1 MPIPF
6 PRRLSFTNIF
16 SILCYSL
23 IFSFISIS
31 ASDAKQPAAFNRKFD
46 RVILQLK
53 WTHQFNFAG
62 YYAAVEKGFYREAG
76 LEVTIKEGQP
86 GMDFV
91 EEVISERANY
101 GVEMPELLLAR
112 HKGKPVVVLAAIF
125 QHSPQIILARAD
137 SGIKSPHNL
146 IGKKVMWRFDSAAE
160 LRAMLI
166 NENISLEQI
175 KFLKL
180 SWNINDL
187 IDGKVDA
194 IHAYVT
200 DQPLSLEKAGIES
213 KILYPI
219 NYGIDFYGDCLFT
232 SEKELSEHPDRVS
245 AFREASLLGWAYAM
259 DNPEELMEIIRE
271 KYGSKSTLTYM
282 RYEFDKIKQLMLPKL
297 IEIGHMNPGRWNHIG
312 DTFVKLGM
320 LDPDF
325 SLDGFL
331 YDPNSQPDYTKVM
344 RMVWILLSVVTVITI
359 SAITLLI
366 YNRKLNKDVSER
378 TKHLSAEI
386 AEREQVE
393 KNLKANESFLNS
405 VIDNIPNMIF
415 VKDAKNLRFVR
426 LNRAGEGLLGYSRES
441 LIGKNDYDFFPQKD
455 ADFFTAKDQ
464 EVLASKMLFDI
475 PEEPIQTKDKGI
487 RTLHTKKIPI
497 FNENGEPLFLLSI
510 SEDITERKLAL
521 EERMILETKLHQAQK
536 LESIGT
542 LAGGIA
548 HDFNNILSAVMGYTE
563 LAMIDIDNPESLR
576 KDLNEILQGANRAKE
591 LVKQILTFSRKSDQ
605 NLKPIRIQFVI
616 NEVLKLLRSSIPTT
630 IEIRQNINPDCE
642 TVLADPTEIHQLI
655 MNVCTNAY
663 QAMREAGGV
672 LNISLQPIKL
682 TEKAFGKKIHL
693 EPGSYLILEIADTG
707 IGMTKDVQDRIFE
720 PYFTTKGKG
729 EGTGLGMAVVHGIV
743 TRLQG
748 DISVYSE
755 QGQGTSFEIYLPI
768 VEAQVEEIQEG
779 LIGPVPIGN
788 ERILIVD
795 DDPSI
800 VQLSRKML
808 EYLGYEVTAF
818 TNSMETLHEFQKRP
832 GNFDLV
838 ITDMT
843 MPNMTGAE
851 LAKQILTIQ
860 PDMPIILCTGFS
872 EMMNEEKAKS
882 LGIRAFIMKPVNRT
896 DLAES
901 VRNVLDSSKN
911 EQKS

>member
-1 MPIPF
+1 
-6 PRRLSFTNIF
+6 
-16 SILCYSL
+16 
-23 IFSFISIS
+23 
-31 ASDAKQPAAFNRKFD
+31 
-46 RVILQLK
+46 
-53 WTHQFNFAG
+53 
-62 YYAAVEKGFYREAG
+62 
-76 LEVTIKEGQP
+76 
-86 GMDFV
+86 
-91 EEVISERANY
+91 
-101 GVEMPELLLAR
+101 
-112 HKGKPVVVLAAIF
+112 
-125 QHSPQIILARAD
+125 
-137 SGIKSPHNL
+137 
-146 IGKKVMWRFDSAAE
+146 
-160 LRAMLI
+160 
-166 NENISLEQI
+166 
-175 KFLKL
+175 
-180 SWNINDL
+180 
-187 IDGKVDA
+187 
-194 IHAYVT
+194 
-200 DQPLSLEKAGIES
+200 
-213 KILYPI
+213 
-219 NYGIDFYGDCLFT
+219 
-232 SEKELSEHPDRVS
+232 
-245 AFREASLLGWAYAM
+245 
-259 DNPEELMEIIRE
+259 
-271 KYGSKSTLTYM
+271 
-282 RYEFDKIKQLMLPKL
+282 
-297 IEIGHMNPGRWNHIG
+297 
-312 DTFVKLGM
+312 
-320 LDPDF
+320 
-325 SLDGFL
+325 
-331 YDPNSQPDYTKVM
+331 
-344 RMVWILLSVVTVITI
+344 
-359 SAITLLI
+359 
-366 YNRKLNKDVSER
+366 
-378 TKHLSAEI
+378 
-386 AEREQVE
+386 
-393 KNLKANESFLNS
+393 
-405 VIDNIPNMIF
+405 MIF
-415 VKDAKNLRFVR
+415 VKDAKDLRFIR
-426 LNRAGEGLLGYSRES
+426 LNKAGEELLGYSRES
-441 LIGKNDYDFFPQKD
+441 LIGKNDYDFFPQEE

-464 EVLASKMLFDI
+464 EVLANKRLFYI
-475 PEEPIQTKDKGI
+475 PEESIQTKEKGT

-497 FNENGEPLFLLSI
+497 FDENGEPLFLLGI
-510 SEDITERKLAL
+510 SEDITERKIAL

-672 LNISLQPIKL
+672 LNISLQPIEL
-682 TEKAFGKKIHL
+682 TEKDFGKKIHL

-818 TNSMETLHEFQKRP
+818 ANSMETLQEFKKGP
-832 GNFDLV
+832 DNFDLV

-851 LAKQILTIQ
+851 LATQILTIQ

-901 VRNVLDSSKN
+901 VRQVLDSSKN
-911 EQKS
+911 QHKS